1 MAKIHQYAY
10 LKKGHNL
17 IACVG
22 NVGDISGLQLIIAIF
37 KIDISTVT
45 MSDS

>member
-1 MAKIHQYAY
+1 MAKIHQYTY
-10 LKKGHNL
+10 LRKGHNL

-37 KIDISTVT
+37 KIAISTVNLT
-45 MSDS
+45 T